1 MVEYFE
7 DLFKSSDTSWAEVI
21 NCMTSKI
28 TGFQNEEM
36 LRPVDDE
43 EVRQALFHMHLEKSP
58 GPDGMSPAFYQKFW
72 NIVRN
77 DIIQLVRNFFLTCSF
92 DEHLTDTN
100 IVLIP
105 KKKSPGYMTDLRP
118 ISLCNVVYK
127 IVSKVLANR
136 LKGVMDKA
144 ISESQSAFVPGR
156 LITDNI
162 MISYEVMHYMKR
174 KTKGKIGWM
183 ALKCKISHAG
193 REFGDIIPQ
202 RGLRQGDPLSS
213 YLFLVCTEG
222 FTSIIRDYE
231 RRGLIKGIQVARGAP
246 SLSHMFFA
254 DDSYIYCQAN
264 EPSANHIV
272 DMLSK
277 FETTSG
283 QKINRDKSSIFF
295 SRNTKSE
302 VKEKVCEVLNFHEAN
317 DNTHYLG
324 LPNIL
329 GRKKSVILGYL
340 KDRLQNG
347 VQGWDKKYL
356 SKGGKEI
363 LLKTVAQALPN
374 YAMSIFLLPL
384 ELCRDMEKIM
394 CRFWWKS
401 LSEKNKGIHWMSWE
415 RMCKVK
421 GSGGLG
427 FRNLHDFNVAQLGK
441 QGCRLIMNPQSVVS
455 RVFQARYY
463 PNGTFL
469 SAGLGNSPSFIWRSV
484 LEAQVLLKRVM
495 YRRVGDGSRVSIK
508 LDPWLPNEEDQYV
521 HSTSESIEGQMV
533 SSLMVPGQ
541 RRWDEEEWILGTG
554 VRREWEIIQ
563 LRVRTCCYR
572 KLKEVISS
580 VFKVCRGKDLQ
591 LVAMLCWSLWKGRNA
606 LVWNN
611 KGMVVSEIVESAVS
625 ILSQWHSAQDK
636 FFDPSLG
643 FMTHIDGDEHWCVP
657 NDNMIKVNTDA
668 AIFDNSQCFSFSAV
682 ARDHEGGL
690 IEAIS
695 RCEGGQLAS
704 EVVEALG
711 IKEALSWIK
720 RKSWME
726 VVVETDSLVCVQ
738 AIRSGSV
745 MLSYFGRVIAQ
756 CKQLPEELKDRN
768 VSLKFVKRSANKVTH
783 YLARHTCVISDRV
796 WRVDNIHSEF
806 IDVLSNDLK
815 Y

>member
-1 MVEYFE
+1 MTCV
-7 DLFKSSDTSWAEVI
+7 TS
-21 NCMTSKI
+21 T
-28 TGFQNEEM
+28 
-36 LRPVDDE
+36 R
-43 EVRQALFHMHLEKSP
+43 
-58 GPDGMSPAFYQKFW
+58 
-72 NIVRN
+72 
-77 DIIQLVRNFFLTCSF
+77 
-92 DEHLTDTN
+92 
-100 IVLIP
+100 
-105 KKKSPGYMTDLRP
+105 
-118 ISLCNVVYK
+118 
-127 IVSKVLANR
+127 
-136 LKGVMDKA
+136 
-144 ISESQSAFVPGR
+144 
-156 LITDNI
+156 
-162 MISYEVMHYMKR
+162 
-174 KTKGKIGWM
+174 
-183 ALKCKISHAG
+183 CKISHAG

-533 SSLMVPGQ
+533 SSLMVPGVDSWYWCKERMGNYTVKSAYLLLQ
-541 RRWDEEEWILGTG
+541 EIKGGYQVSNNSGFWRKLWNLKIPSKVKHFLWRAITG
-554 VRREWEIIQ
+554 CLPTKDQ
-563 LRVRTCCYR
+563 LRV
-572 KLKEVISS
+572 K
-580 VFKVCRGKDLQ
+580 
-591 LVAMLCWSLWKGRNA
+591 KGRNA